1 MKWQLYLKWK
11 REQNY
16 SLGMN
21 YQHLHVRLVPC
32 VKMVP
37 DPDIKEKLG
46 DVWILP
52 GYITL
57 HVDGQRR
64 QMLTPS
70 KPDSVII
77 LRRGHQFK
85 SDLTSLDELAITVNL
100 ANCEREITIEVE
112 IFLVKNSLS
121 IIEPVKVP
129 PCDILQ
135 TFGNLLAQNEEES
148 KEKYCDVQLTTST
161 EQQED
166 ETPKQVNFYAH
177 KAILTARSPVFAK
190 MLLHDMKESATNT
203 IELPDIE
210 PAVLKE
216 LLTYI
221 YTNDCPNIKSYA
233 ASLLCSAEKYELVHL
248 KALCEQRLSYDL
260 QIENAAK
267 TLLLADTYNA
277 SQLKRNTLLFI
288 GKYGGQVLATKEW
301 DDVKP
306 NAALLQELLSTT
318 FEPPAKKPKTYY

>member
-11 REQNY
+11 RERKY
-16 SLGMN
+16 SESHVDYFYDNEDL
-21 YQHLHVRLVPC
+21 VRLVPC

-37 DPDIKEKLG
+37 DPDIREKLG

-52 GYITL
+52 GYVYI
-57 HVDGQRR
+57 DGYRR
-64 QMLTPS
+64 QMLTS
-70 KPDSVII
+70 DPDTVII
-77 LRRGHQFK
+77 LTKGAGYQ
-85 SDLTSLDELAITVNL
+85 SDLTSLNESAITVK
-100 ANCEREITIEVE
+100 CIREVKVEVE
-112 IFLVKNSLS
+112 IFLVNHTLS
-121 IIEPVKVP
+121 IIEPVTVP
-129 PCDILQ
+129 PCDVLQ
-135 TFGNLLAQNEEES
+135 TFGNLLAQNEGES
-148 KEKYCDVQLTTST
+148 KEKFCDVKLTAT

-166 ETPKQVNFYAH
+166 EYPRQINFYAH
-177 KAILTARSPVFAK
+177 KAILAARSPVFAK
-190 MLLHDMKESATNT
+190 MLSHDMKESATNT
-203 IELPDIE
+203 IELLDIE

-221 YTNDCPNIKSYA
+221 YTNNCPNIKSYA
-233 ASLLCSAEKYELVHL
+233 TSLLYNAEKYGLDHL

-267 TLLLADTYNA
+267 MLLLADTCNA

-288 GKYGGQVLATKEW
+288 GKHGGQVLATKDW

-318 FEPPAKKPKTYY
+318 FEPPAKKPKT